1 MFANYRTT
9 SLQLTINRYC
19 DELLH
24 HCALMSIRSDQSKS
38 DSEVSTTVISDE
50 TSEIAAAR
58 NGDEEAFRRIIERYQ
73 STLADQLRRFSP
85 NPAVVEDL
93 VHDTFVEAF
102 LSLSS
107 FIGKSP
113 FEHWL
118 RKLAVRSGYRYWKKK
133 AREQKLKVKLHDEPS
148 AFPQCSENPTS
159 AIDASEQL
167 HAMMSKLAP
176 RDRLVLTLLYW
187 DNRSVAEAAEL
198 AGWTQSMVKVQA
210 FRARN
215 RLKKL
220 LEENS

>member
-1 MFANYRTT
+1 MFATYRAT
-9 SLQLTINRYC
+9 LLPLDIHRYC
-19 DELLH
+19 YEWLQRCVLVF
-24 HCALMSIRSDQSKS
+24 MQSH
-38 DSEVSTTVISDE
+38 EVQAESVSHAWAE
-50 TSEIAAAR
+50 TSDIAAAR
-58 NGDEEAFRRIIERYQ
+58 NGDDQAFRRIVERHQ

-107 FIGKSP
+107 FKGRSP
-113 FEHWL
+113 LEHWL
-118 RKLAVRSGYRYWKKK
+118 RKLAVRAGYRYWKKN
-133 AREQKLKVKLHDEPS
+133 AREQKLKERLYGEPS
-148 AFPQCSENPTS
+148 FSPSFSEDPAT

-187 DNRSVAEAAEL
+187 DDRSVAEAAEL

-210 FRARN
+210 YRARN

-220 LEENS
+220 LEENQ

>member
-1 MFANYRTT
+1 MFATYRATLQPRDTPRCWNEWLQRCVLVLMQSREAQAEGT
-9 SLQLTINRYC
+9 SISSV
-19 DELLH
+19 E
-24 HCALMSIRSDQSKS
+24 ASD
-38 DSEVSTTVISDE
+38 
-50 TSEIAAAR
+50 IAAAR
-58 NGDEEAFRRIIERYQ
+58 SGDEEAFRRIVERYQ
-73 STLADQLRRFSP
+73 SALANQLRRFSP

-107 FIGKSP
+107 FKGKSP

-118 RKLAVRSGYRYWKKK
+118 RKLAVRSGYRYWKKN
-133 AREQKLKVKLHDEPS
+133 AREQRLREQLHDEQSSLP
-148 AFPQCSENPTS
+148 ACSEDPAS
-159 AIDASEQL
+159 AIEASEQL

-187 DNRSVAEAAEL
+187 DERSVAEAAEL

-210 FRARN
+210 YRARN

>member
-1 MFANYRTT
+1 MFATYRVTAP
-9 SLQLTINRYC
+9 QLDIHRYC
-19 DELLH
+19 DAWLER
-24 HCALMSIRSDQSKS
+24 CVLMSMQSDKPNAVSKS
-38 DSEVSTTVISDE
+38 LTSVEASD
-50 TSEIAAAR
+50 IAAAR
-58 NGDEEAFRRIIERYQ
+58 NGDEEAFRRIVERYQ
-73 STLADQLRRFSP
+73 STLAKQLRRFSP
-85 NPAVVEDL
+85 NPAVIEDL

-107 FIGKSP
+107 FKGKSP

-118 RKLAVRSGYRYWKKK
+118 RKLAVRSGYRHWKKN
-133 AREQKLKVKLHDEPS
+133 AREQKLKERLHDEPS
-148 AFPQCSENPTS
+148 TWPACSEGPSS

-187 DNRSVAEAAEL
+187 DDLSVAEAAEL

-210 FRARN
+210 YRARN